1 MLHLGLDIGG
11 TKMEAVLLNAAG
23 ECVYRQRRPTHKESY
38 QAFMQQL
45 LGLIATV
52 RDWSERYRLLWA
64 SACRGLSTRKAA

>member
-52 RDWSERYRLLWA
+52 SDWSERPFTIGIGLP
-64 SACRGLSTRKAA
+64 GLSTRKAA